1 MKARFEAVARAELP
15 VLYRVARRMCLNP
28 STAEDLVGQ
37 TLLHA
42 AAAWGSF
49 DGRFPRSWMI
59 RIMQNIFRKER
70 STLSAQSTHL
80 PLEESTLPD
89 QDIWDDLNQRLL
101 ASSIVE
107 ELDRIP
113 DEYRLAVTL
122 CDMEELSY
130 EEAAEALGIPL
141 GTVRSRL
148 FRGRHM
154 LRERLSSMMD
164 SAPPSNSRLK
174 K

>member
-1 MKARFEAVARAELP
+1 MKV
-15 VLYRVARRMCLNP
+15 M
-28 STAEDLVGQ
+28 
-37 TLLHA
+37 
-42 AAAWGSF
+42 
-49 DGRFPRSWMI
+49 
-59 RIMQNIFRKER
+59 
-70 STLSAQSTHL
+70 